1 MYTVLRKG
9 RDHLLSHGFLKEIL
23 KSHERPCKET
33 VPGLGRSWFGT
44 AVYKQRVTLPMVP
57 VSKEGLA
64 STAQSAG
71 QCVVRRGALRAAAA
85 VHTAATLPIPG
96 HGNTALYIAPQ

>member
-23 KSHERPCKET
+23 KKSHERPCKET

-44 AVYKQRVTLPMVP
+44 AVCKQRVTLPVVP
-57 VSKEGLA
+57 ALA
-64 STAQSAG
+64 GEQG
-71 QCVVRRGALRAAAA
+71 GF
-85 VHTAATLPIPG
+85 G
-96 HGNTALYIAPQ
+96 